1 MIYSVKCANWIGVW
15 TFVLMALPAVYRRT
29 GTIFRNKDS
38 EPATEDQFVLIVELL
53 DIYNRVVR
61 TGVLVHYLML
71 FQPQVCS
78 AGWINAVTLTTLV
91 TNKDKE
97 SLDLPID
104 RRT

>member
-15 TFVLMALPAVYRRT
+15 TLVLMALPAVYRRT
-29 GTIFRNKDS
+29 STIRHKDS

-53 DIYNRVVR
+53 DIYNRVVS

-71 FQPQVCS
+71 SQPQVRS